1 MSSLFSDPSWRRGTT
16 LLSGETIE
24 VDANGNPIA
33 GRDIVGQVK
42 IFQDQNPQTGAMNS
56 NRLVYCVA
64 ARYTGSAGLDVN
76 DAGKVVV
83 FDTANPLTAFNDTSM
98 GMADSTNLTDGK
110 AYGVLDEYI
119 PEGVSIRQNDIVWV
133 VVKGPC
139 TVQKLTG
146 AGNDIAAGAVV
157 EISATDGK
165 VQDGADVASLVLGQC
180 IAAATTADTTARINL
195 RNDIV

>member
-1 MSSLFSDPSWRRGTT
+1 MSSLFSDPSWRRGGT
-16 LLSGETIE
+16 LLAGEAIE
-24 VDANGNPIA
+24 VDANSTPIA

-42 IFQDQNPQTGAMNS
+42 IFQDVNPSTGAVNS

-64 ARYTGSAGLDVN
+64 ARYTGSAGLTSA

-83 FDTANPLTAFNDTSM
+83 FDAANPLTAFDDTSLAL
-98 GMADSTNLTDGK
+98 ADSTGLVAGK

-133 VVKGPC
+133 VAKGPC

-146 AGNDIAAGAVV
+146 AGNDIPSGAVV

-165 VQDGADVASLVLGQC
+165 VQDAADGTGLAIGQC
-180 IAAATTADTTARINL
+180 LATAATTATTARINL
-195 RNDIV
+195 NNPMI